1 MPSHTEDKYERE
13 FRRYAGR
20 IGLVMMALDE
30 MMDAKEF
37 DEMNIREIRV
47 KQNSDG
53 SPGVLV
59 VVKAVVEGRML
70 VGFSQG
76 MTTSEAVSS
85 AVERIKNNS
94 MKWREDKPYG
104 TV

>member
-1 MPSHTEDKYERE
+1 MPSNTEAKYARE
-13 FRRYAGR
+13 FSRYASR

-30 MMDAKEF
+30 MMDVKEF
-37 DEMNIREIRV
+37 EEMNIREIRV

-59 VVKAVVEGRML
+59 VVKAIEDGRLL

-94 MKWREDKPYG
+94 MKWKDDKPYG
-104 TV
+104 AG